1 MRELDFA
8 YHITNYFTHYLAVG
22 KNVSVNTIKSYRDT
36 FKLLFIFFQGVKKIT
51 IQKLSLN
58 HINRET
64 IIEFLDWLE
73 TQRNNSIST
82 RNQRLAAI
90 HAFFRYLQIEKPDSL
105 LQCQLILSIPIKKC
119 PKHMAEFLT
128 PELLECVF
136 NEPDKKTLQGR
147 RDLTILSILYD
158 TGARVQELCDLTLRD
173 LRLVDPAIVKL
184 KGKGNKIRTVPLMK
198 NSLELIKIYLSDNK
212 LNPTTMPDHPLFF
225 NNRKAK
231 MTRGGIA
238 YIVGKYIKSAHEKN
252 PSVPEKMSP
261 HGFRHTKAMHLY
273 QSGIPLIY
281 IRDILGHEN
290 LATTQI
296 YAKLDTELKREALEN
311 VYPELTEH
319 NLPDWNDD
327 ASLMGFLLNL

>member
-1 MRELDFA
+1 MRELDLA
-8 YHITNYFTHYLAVG
+8 YHITNYFTHYLSIG

-36 FKLLFIFFQGVKKIT
+36 FKLLFIFFQSEKNIA
-51 IQKLSLN
+51 IQKLSLK
-58 HINRET
+58 HLEREN
-64 IIEFLDWLE
+64 ILEFLDWLE
-73 TQRNNSIST
+73 LQRNNSIST

-90 HAFFRYLQIEKPDSL
+90 HAFFKYLQIEKPDNL
-105 LQCQLILSIPIKKC
+105 LQCQMILSIPIKKC
-119 PKHMAEFLT
+119 PKHMADFLT
-128 PELLECVF
+128 PELLQCVF
-136 NEPDKKTLQGR
+136 NEPNKNTLQGR

-173 LRLVDPAIVKL
+173 LRLDNPAIVKL

-198 NSLELIKIYLSDNK
+198 NSVELIKIYLSDNR
-212 LNPTTMPDHPLFF
+212 LNPVATPDHPLFY
-225 NNRKAK
+225 NNRNSK

-238 YIVGKYIKSAHEKN
+238 YIVDKYIKSAHDKN
-252 PSVPEKMSP
+252 PSVPEKLSP
-261 HGFRHTKAMHLY
+261 HGFRHSKAMHLY

-319 NLPDWNDD
+319 NLPDWNSD
-327 ASLMGFLLNL
+327 ASLMEFLLSL